1 MYSSLNIVFNFKQN
15 TQPYIV
21 ENDVRP
27 AIDFKIIRL
36 ARVRFEF
43 ETPVL
48 DESPAAGSADG
59 TQFEE
64 AHVIS
69 RRSGI
74 LVNCGD
80 RIQILR
86 LGDQLFA

>member
-1 MYSSLNIVFNFKQN
+1 MCSSLNTVFEQN
-15 TQPYIV
+15 NQHYIA

-48 DESPAAGSADG
+48 QNRYSLP
-59 TQFEE
+59 
-64 AHVIS
+64 
-69 RRSGI
+69 
-74 LVNCGD
+74 
-80 RIQILR
+80 
-86 LGDQLFA
+86 